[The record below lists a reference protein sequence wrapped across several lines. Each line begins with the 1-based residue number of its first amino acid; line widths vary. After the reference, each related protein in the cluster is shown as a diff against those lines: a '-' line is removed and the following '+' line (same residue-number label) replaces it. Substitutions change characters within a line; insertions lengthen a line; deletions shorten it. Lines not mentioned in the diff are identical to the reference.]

1 MEKFFKEFPM
11 IYQVVIEL
19 ALLIIGAGIAL
30 PGQKRWGWIVFGL
43 GIAGILMTMKMK
55 GLFAL

>member
-1 MEKFFKEFPM
+1 M